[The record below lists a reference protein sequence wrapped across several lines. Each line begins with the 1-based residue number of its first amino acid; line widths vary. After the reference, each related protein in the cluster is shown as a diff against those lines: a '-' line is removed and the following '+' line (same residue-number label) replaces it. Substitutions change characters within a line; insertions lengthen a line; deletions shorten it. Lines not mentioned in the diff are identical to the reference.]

1 MWTVKYV
8 AASHIRLLSAV
19 ALGMAVLVGWLV
31 SPPIQSRVATTI
43 GWSAMKFGADVHG
56 P

>member
-8 AASHIRLLSAV
+8 AASYIRLLLCS
-19 ALGMAVLVGWLV
+19 GSTCGSFGWLV
-31 SPPIQSRVATTI
+31 SPPIRSRVATTI